1 MLIIYVLSMTN
12 VTSSRVVVSFCQTT
26 CMRRLHLVRFIYE
39 MPLGM
44 QVTKKKGKVEKGID
58 KKENIV

>member
-12 VTSSRVVVSFCQTT
+12 VTSPRVVVSFCQTT
-26 CMRRLHLVRFIYE
+26 RMRRLHLVRFIYE
-39 MPLGM
+39 MLLGM
-44 QVTKKKGKVEKGID
+44 QVTKKQGKVEKGID